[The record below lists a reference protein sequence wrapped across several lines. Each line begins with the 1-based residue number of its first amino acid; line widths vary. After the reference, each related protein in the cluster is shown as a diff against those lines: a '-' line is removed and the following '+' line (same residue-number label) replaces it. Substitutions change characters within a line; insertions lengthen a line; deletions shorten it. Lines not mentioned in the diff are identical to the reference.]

1 MIKNIIF
8 DFGGVLIDLDTT
20 RTGVALEAMTKIPAA
35 EIYSKHKELFDN
47 YEKGETITENFM
59 WNIQNLCDK
68 VPQGFEIIQAWNAM
82 IVGWNPAKL
91 VFIEEVKKKYK
102 TYLLSNTNELHIDY
116 VRRDLVRNHQIEDF
130 ETKFFTKAYYSYEIK
145 MRKPDLE
152 IYNYVIKDAQIN
164 PSESLFIDDNL
175 DNILAA
181 REVGLFAYHHPAN
194 DMIDL
199 DKIIASIEE
208 PSDC

>member
-8 DFGGVLIDLDTT
+8 DFGGVLIDLDTS
-20 RTGVALEAMTKIPAA
+20 RTAVALEAMTKIPAA
-35 EIYSKHKELFDN
+35 EIYPRHKELFDN

-91 VFIEEVKKKYK
+91 VFLEEVKKKYN

-116 VRRDLVRNHQIEDF
+116 VRRDLVRNYKIDDF
-130 ETKFFTKAYYSYEIK
+130 EERFFNKAYYSYEIK

-152 IYNYVIKDAQIN
+152 IYSYVIQDAKIN

-175 DNILAA
+175 DNVLAA
-181 REVGLFAYHHPAN
+181 REVGLFSYHHPAN
-194 DMIDL
+194 DMIDI

-208 PSDC
+208 SSDC